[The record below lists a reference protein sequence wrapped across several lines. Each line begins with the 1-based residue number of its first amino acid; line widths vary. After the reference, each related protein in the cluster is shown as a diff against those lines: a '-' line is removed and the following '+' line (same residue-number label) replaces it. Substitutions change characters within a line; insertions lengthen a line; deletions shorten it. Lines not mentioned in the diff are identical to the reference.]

1 MMPSAVI
8 AAGAPAVGHLLCA
21 IFPNASTYYIPIG
34 MILYCGN
41 LLGYFYEMNPTKQ
54 ATDKDEESL
63 SSATNP
69 TTPHGSSVTN

>member
-8 AAGAPAVGHLLCA
+8 SAATPAIGCLLCA
-21 IFPNASTYYIPIG
+21 IFPNASTYYNSIG
-34 MILYCGN
+34 MIFYCGN